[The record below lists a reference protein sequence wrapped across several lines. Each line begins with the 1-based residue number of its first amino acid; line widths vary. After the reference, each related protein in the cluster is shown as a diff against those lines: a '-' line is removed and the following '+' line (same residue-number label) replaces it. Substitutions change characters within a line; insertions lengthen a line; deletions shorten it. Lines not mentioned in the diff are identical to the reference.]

1 MGAGEEQASLPA
13 ATRSRTAA
21 VVLRWRDGDRDP
33 PDLARGNHVTSAL
46 TLWCAGLPDD
56 ESARDRLMD
65 QYPDARAALDH
76 PVSG

>member
-1 MGAGEEQASLPA
+1 M
-13 ATRSRTAA
+13 
-21 VVLRWRDGDRDP
+21 
-33 PDLARGNHVTSAL
+33 TSAL